1 MKDEWVN
8 TRYNVGQPSQVFC
21 QDYKNS
27 SYGQNIFYNK
37 LFCVCLRELFRS
49 LKSYLDSFETV
60 IQDILFRAKNAGR
73 IRVIGPKAVTRDGHI
88 ARQLESLQQIPKKWN
103 EMTMNSH
110 E

>member
-1 MKDEWVN
+1 M
-8 TRYNVGQPSQVFC
+8 
-21 QDYKNS
+21 
-27 SYGQNIFYNK
+27 
-37 LFCVCLRELFRS
+37 CLKELFRS

-73 IRVIGPKAVTRDGHI
+73 IRVIGPKVATRDGHI
-88 ARQLESLQQIPKKWN
+88 ARQRESLQQIPKKWN